1 MTDRTLGIIYSL
13 KNSFNMSSDYA
24 IASFMARETNSA
36 IEFYTREHIDNIL
49 YDAALDYIT
58 TCDDPV
64 REISRY
70 FYECKEFY
78 NRNQHDVLISFLNGT
93 QVRRNNEYING
104 FRDNPYSD
112 KWTMYI
118 KENYGK

>member
-13 KNSFNMSSDYA
+13 KTSYNMSSDYA

-36 IEFYTREHIDNIL
+36 IQFYTRENIDNIL

-58 TCDDPV
+58 TCDDPF

-78 NRNQHDVLISFLNGT
+78 NKNQHDVLISFLNGT
-93 QVRRNNEYING
+93 HVYENDKYING
-104 FRDNPYSD
+104 FRDHPWF
-112 KWTMYI
+112 KR
-118 KENYGK
+118 EE